1 MLNDETSV
9 VAIDRGAA
17 VLALAE
23 PIVLHLAQAG
33 LTDLVINR
41 TGAVQ
46 VETNTGWKRIE
57 DPALDH
63 GKLMALAT
71 AIATYS
77 VQKIGAVSPIL
88 SASLPTGE
96 RIQMV
101 VPPAVESDKVSFTIR
116 KPSPETRTMAQYV
129 ENGLFKTTRWRAS
142 EANGASNINQLERKD
157 QELLGLLGG
166 LDFPTFWREA
176 VLQHRN
182 IAIVGA
188 TGSGK
193 TLFMR
198 MLCNFIP
205 DQEHIITIEDVR
217 ELFLPHNNI
226 DHLLY
231 STGGQGV
238 AKVTPSDLLT
248 ACMRMK
254 PDRVLLAELRG
265 AESYDFLKLL
275 TNGHDG
281 SITSYHAGSPQAAIA
296 RFILM
301 AKQHPE
307 AASYVA
313 ADLKHLF
320 FSAIDIVAHMDVEKI
335 YDDDGQ
341 QTGRRWRMTEI
352 YFDPAKKLEFA
363 YDI

>member
-1 MLNDETSV
+1 MPTTDV
-9 VAIDRGAA
+9 PIDRGAA

-23 PIVLHLAQAG
+23 PILVHLARIG
-33 LTDLVINR
+33 LTDLIINR
-41 TGAVQ
+41 AGVVQ
-46 VETNTGWKRIE
+46 VETDTGWQRIE

-63 GKLMALAT
+63 SKLIALAT
-71 AIATYS
+71 AVATYS
-77 VQKIGAVSPIL
+77 RQKIGAVRPIL

-96 RIQMV
+96 RIQMIL
-101 VPPAVESDKVSFTIR
+101 PPAVEPDKVSFTIR
-116 KPSPETRTMAQYV
+116 KPSFETRSMDQYV
-129 ENGLFKTTRWRAS
+129 RDGLFETTRWRARD
-142 EANGASNINQLERKD
+142 AKRDALGQKD
-157 QELLGLLGG
+157 RDLLDRLDAR
-166 LDFPTFWREA
+166 DFPTFWRQA

-182 IAIVGA
+182 IAVVGA

-198 MLCNFIP
+198 MLCNLIP
-205 DQEHIITIEDVR
+205 DQEHLITIEDVR
-217 ELFLPHNNI
+217 ELFLPHSNV

-231 STGGQGV
+231 SAGGQGEAV
-238 AKVTPSDLLT
+238 VTPSDLLT

-307 AASYVA
+307 AASYQA
-313 ADLKHLF
+313 SDLKHLF

-335 YDDDGQ
+335 YDGHGEQ
-341 QTGRRWRMTEI
+341 INRRWRMTEI

-363 YDI
+363 DDI

>member
-1 MLNDETSV
+1 MLINDVPIE
-9 VAIDRGAA
+9 RGAA

-23 PIVLHLAQAG
+23 PILLHLARPG

-41 TGAVQ
+41 AGVVQ
-46 VETNTGWKRIE
+46 VETDRGWERIE

-77 VQKIGAVSPIL
+77 HQKIGAVHPIL

-96 RIQMV
+96 RIQMI
-101 VPPAVESDKVSFTIR
+101 VPPAVEPDTVSFTIR
-116 KPSPETRTMAQYV
+116 KPSFETRSMEQYIRD
-129 ENGLFKTTRWRAS
+129 GLFETTRWRAK
-142 EANGASNINQLERKD
+142 GAKRDQLEHKD
-157 QELLGLLGG
+157 RDLLDRLAAR
-166 LDFPTFWREA
+166 DVPAFWREA

-198 MLCNFIP
+198 MLCNLIP

-217 ELFLPHNNI
+217 ELFLRHSNV

-231 STGGQGV
+231 STGGQGM

-248 ACMRMK
+248 GCMRQK

-307 AASYVA
+307 AASYSA

-320 FSAIDIVAHMDVEKI
+320 FSAIDIVAHMGVEKI
-335 YDDDGQ
+335 YDGDGQ
-341 QTGRRWRMTEI
+341 QIGRRWRMTEI
-352 YFDPAKKLEFA
+352 YFDPVKKLEFA
-363 YDI
+363 YDV

>member
-1 MLNDETSV
+1 MLINDVPIE
-9 VAIDRGAA
+9 RGAA

-23 PIVLHLAQAG
+23 PILVHLARAG
-33 LTDLVINR
+33 LTDLIINR
-41 TGAVQ
+41 AGILQ
-46 VETNTGWKRIE
+46 VETDTGWQRIE

-63 GKLMALAT
+63 GKLMALTT

-77 VQKIGAVSPIL
+77 RQKIGAVRPIL

-96 RIQMV
+96 RIQMI
-101 VPPAVESDKVSFTIR
+101 VPPAVEPDKVSFTIR
-116 KPSPETRTMAQYV
+116 KPSPDTRTMDQYV
-129 ENGLFKTTRWRAS
+129 KDGLFESTRWRARD
-142 EANGASNINQLERKD
+142 AKRDQLERKD
-157 QELLGLLGG
+157 LELLDRLDVR
-166 LDFPTFWREA
+166 DFPQFWREA

-198 MLCNFIP
+198 MLCNLIP
-205 DQEHIITIEDVR
+205 DQEHLITIEDVR
-217 ELFLPHNNI
+217 ELFLPHSNV

-231 STGGQGV
+231 SAGGQGE
-238 AKVTPSDLLT
+238 AEITPSDLLS

-281 SITSYHAGSPQAAIA
+281 AITSYHAGSPQAAIA

-301 AKQHPE
+301 AKQHKE
-307 AASYVA
+307 AASYQA

-335 YDDDGQ
+335 YDGDGQ
-341 QTGRRWRMTEI
+341 QIGRRWRMTEI
-352 YFDPAKKLEFA
+352 YFDPVKKLEFA
-363 YDI
+363 YDV

>member
-1 MLNDETSV
+1 MLNNDP
-9 VAIDRGAA
+9 IDRGAA

-23 PIVLHLAQAG
+23 PILRHLARPG
-33 LTDLVINR
+33 LTDLVINSS
-41 TGAVQ
+41 GVVQ
-46 VETNTGWKRIE
+46 IETDTGWERVE
-57 DPALDH
+57 DPDLDH
-63 GKLMALAT
+63 NKLTALAT

-77 VQKIGAVSPIL
+77 TQKISAVQPIL

-96 RIQMV
+96 RIQMI
-101 VPPAVESDKVSFTIR
+101 VPPAVEPGKISFTIR
-116 KPSPETRTMAQYV
+116 KPDFQTRTMDEYV
-129 ENGLFKTTRWRAS
+129 QGGSFAATRWHARDT
-142 EANGASNINQLERKD
+142 GTKRVQLDDRD
-157 QELLGLLGG
+157 RELLRLLEARNY
-166 LDFPTFWREA
+166 PEFWIQA

-193 TLFMR
+193 TSFMR
-198 MLCNFIP
+198 MLCSLIP

-217 ELFLPHNNI
+217 ELFLRQSNV

-281 SITSYHAGSPQAAIA
+281 AITSYHAGSPQAAIS
-296 RFILM
+296 RFVLM
-301 AKQHPE
+301 AKQHAE
-307 AASYVA
+307 AASYQA

-320 FSAIDIVAHMDVEKI
+320 FSAVDIVAHMDLEKL
-335 YDDDGQ
+335 YDDKGK
-341 QTGRRWRMTEI
+341 QTGRRRRMTEI
-352 YFDPAKKLEFA
+352 YFDPAKKLELA
-363 YDI
+363 YDL

>member
-1 MLNDETSV
+1 MSSNDLP
-9 VAIDRGAA
+9 IDRGAA

-23 PIVLHLAQAG
+23 PILHHLNRAG
-33 LTDLVINR
+33 LTDLIINR
-41 TGAVQ
+41 SGEVH
-46 VETNTGWKRIE
+46 VETDTGWERIE

-63 GKLMALAT
+63 TKLMALAT
-71 AIATYS
+71 AIATYGY
-77 VQKIGAVSPIL
+77 QRIGGTHPIL
-88 SASLPTGE
+88 SANLPTGE

-101 VPPAVESDKVSFTIR
+101 VPPAVEAGKISFTIR
-116 KPSPETRTMAQYV
+116 KPSFETRSMESYV
-129 ENGLFKTTRWRAS
+129 RDGLFEATRWRAK
-142 EANGASNINQLERKD
+142 ASDPAQLEPKDRHLLELISARKFA
-157 QELLGLLGG
+157 E
-166 LDFPTFWREA
+166 FWKEA

-198 MLCNFIP
+198 MLCHFIP
-205 DQEHIITIEDVR
+205 GQEHIITIEDVR
-217 ELFLPHNNI
+217 ELFLPHSNV

-231 STGGQGV
+231 SAGGQGM
-238 AKVTPSDLLT
+238 ANVTPADLLT
-248 ACMRMK
+248 SCMRQK

-296 RFILM
+296 RFVLM
-301 AKQHPE
+301 AKQHDE
-307 AASYVA
+307 AASYRA

-320 FSAIDIVAHMDVEKI
+320 FSAVDIVAHLDVEKI
-335 YDDDGQ
+335 YDENGRQ
-341 QTGRRWRMTEI
+341 IGRRRRMTEI